1 MKYKAV
7 VFDMDGTLLDTL
19 KDLANST
26 NFALKAC
33 GFPKR
38 TADEIK
44 SFVGNGVKKLI
55 ELSVPEGTSKEEKE
69 KCLIIFEKHYL
80 AHSQVDTKPYDG
92 IIDLLTELKKR
103 GIKTGVVSNKY
114 HEALIS
120 VCDRF
125 FGSLIDYAVG
135 EKEGVPKKPAPD
147 AVFECLKQLNSTKQD
162 TIYVGDSDVDIKTAK
177 NAELFFVG
185 VSWGFRD
192 EKFLRDNKADTIINV
207 PTALL
212 SLQII

>member
-19 KDLANST
+19 RDLANST

-33 GFPKR
+33 GFPEK
-38 TADEIK
+38 TVDEVK

-55 ELSVPEGTSKEEKE
+55 TLAVPKGTSKEAEKE
-69 KCLIIFEKHYL
+69 CLLIFQEHYL
-80 AHSQVDTKPYDG
+80 IHSQVDTKPYDG
-92 IIDLLTELKKR
+92 IVDLLTELKKR

-114 HEALIS
+114 HEALVS

-135 EKEGVPKKPAPD
+135 EKEGMPKKPAPD
-147 AVFECLKQLNSTKQD
+147 SVFECLKQLGSTKRD

-185 VSWGFRD
+185 VSWGFRS
-192 EKFLRDNKADTIINV
+192 EKFLRDNGADTIINL
-207 PTALL
+207 PIELF
-212 SLQII
+212 SL